1 MALPRINETLN
12 FNMTIPSTGER
23 VQYRPYLVKEEKVL
37 LQAFESKDTEMCLQ
51 AMSDTISSCLDPNS
65 NVDVSNLAT
74 FDIEYMFTQL
84 RAKSVGETSTI
95 MIRCK
100 NQECKEANEYHIDL
114 ETLNVEV
121 PKNNNIIKIT
131 KDISVELCYPKYS
144 TLVTGEVEN
153 AEKDMDAALKLLSSC
168 IVAVLTT
175 EERIDARDQSEEEL
189 IEFLQSMTATQ
200 LKGLTSFLENIPAL
214 KHDAKF
220 NCEKCGTENELQLKG
235 LSDFF

>member
-23 VQYRPYLVKEEKVL
+23 VKYRPYLVKEEKVL

-51 AMSDTISSCLDPNS
+51 AMSDTIASCLDPNS
-65 NVDVSNLAT
+65 SVDISNLAT

-100 NQECKEANEYHIDL
+100 NQECKEANEYNIDL
-114 ETLNVEV
+114 DTLNVDV
-121 PKNNNIIKIT
+121 PKGKELIKIT
-131 KDISVELCYPKYS
+131 DDISVEMCYPKYS
-144 TLVTGEVEN
+144 TLVTGEVED
-153 AEKDMDAALKLLSSC
+153 AEKDMGAALKLLSGC

-175 EERIDARDQSEEEL
+175 EERIDARNQTEKEL
-189 IEFLQSMTATQ
+189 IEFLESMTATQ
-200 LKGLTSFLENIPAL
+200 LKGLTSFLENMPAL

-220 NCEKCGTENELQLKG
+220 NCKKCGTENELQLKG